1 MEESLILKSFDKFD
15 NEDRVSY
22 QNVSHKDVQHYIH
35 KEVPHLI
42 LRCRSGKY
50 DLGIKANLGGVFGVG
65 SWRFDT
71 FSVVYDEVHLSL
83 LLNAIQYKS

>member
-15 NEDRVSY
+15 NEDRMSY
-22 QNVSHKDVQHYIH
+22 ENLHHTNVNHYIH
-35 KEVPHLI
+35 KEVPNLI

-50 DLGIKANLGGVFGVG
+50 DLGIKSNLGRVFGEG

-71 FSVVYDEVHLSL
+71 FSIVHDEVHLSML
-83 LLNAIQYKS
+83 LSAIQYKP